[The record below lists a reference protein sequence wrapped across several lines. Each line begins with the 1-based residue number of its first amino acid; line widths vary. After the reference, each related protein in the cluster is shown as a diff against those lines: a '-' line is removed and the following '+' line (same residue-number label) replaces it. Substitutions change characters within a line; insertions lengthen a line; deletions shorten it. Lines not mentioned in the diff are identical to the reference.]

1 MERLYEG
8 ILDLRLCSDYA
19 RMILIAVKT
28 ENRSITYKELHL
40 RYPFLLEN
48 KQSSEGI
55 YGLLYPGEVLE
66 RYRDKTED
74 TLQKRRA
81 LLLALAI
88 CKRCSMEI
96 SMQAL

>member
-1 MERLYEG
+1 
-8 ILDLRLCSDYA
+8 
-19 RMILIAVKT
+19 MILNAVKT
-28 ENRSITYKELHL
+28 ENRSITYKELSL
-40 RYPFLLEN
+40 RDPFLLEN

-74 TLQKRRA
+74 TLQKSIVYYY
-81 LLLALAI
+81 LLLRSAGMYLK
-88 CKRCSMEI
+88 KRCSMEI